1 MADGDGT
8 SALDVLERF
17 QELENQVIV
26 LQVAYGSLRVTLVL
40 SPLPLPLPPT

>member
-17 QELENQVIV
+17 QELENQVMV
-26 LQVAYGSLRVTLVL
+26 GEVAYGSLHATLVL
-40 SPLPLPLPPT
+40 PPLPPPPA